1 MKVFANCVRPVVAA
15 ALLLTGVARAAT
27 PLDGIRDPGFG
38 TNGLAT
44 ASFNL
49 STDYADHTNGMA
61 VSPSGRIYITATIG
75 VVTQGV
81 PRLRPGLARFFAD
94 GSAAPVGAVD
104 GRAIHADITALNS
117 AFSRAPHAYRNIG
130 RMAQS
135 IVGILDKQN
144 RDVSQALKVAD
155 EYAGTIDR
163 NRAALGMMV
172 RSLASIERSLLDNR
186 ASVTACL
193 QMLAE
198 MLSRAVTLEPASAT
212 YLEPVLDK
220 LGESE
225 PALRSLAGKL
235 DSAITTVRST
245 MRRLVAAAGPDGL
258 SLDQSATTV
267 DGSALC
273 VPIPGRRC

>member
-1 MKVFANCVRPVVAA
+1 MQDA
-15 ALLLTGVARAAT
+15 
-27 PLDGIRDPGFG
+27 
-38 TNGLAT
+38 
-44 ASFNL
+44 
-49 STDYADHTNGMA
+49 
-61 VSPSGRIYITATIG
+61 
-75 VVTQGV
+75 
-81 PRLRPGLARFFAD
+81 
-94 GSAAPVGAVD
+94 AAPVGAVD

-117 AFSRAPHAYRNIG
+117 AFSRAPNAYRNIG